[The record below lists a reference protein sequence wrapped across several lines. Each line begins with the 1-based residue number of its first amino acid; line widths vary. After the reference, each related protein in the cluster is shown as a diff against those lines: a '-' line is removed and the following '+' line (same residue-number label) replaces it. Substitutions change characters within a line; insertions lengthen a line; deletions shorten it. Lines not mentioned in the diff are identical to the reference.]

1 MFAELMSISQSII
14 YRRVI
19 ALYNLS
25 PNEYI
30 QHIRLKHTERM
41 LEQKIGTVAAIA
53 YAVGFS
59 DPKYFTKFFR
69 QYCGITPS
77 EILKMRGNINL

>member
-1 MFAELMSISQSII
+1 
-14 YRRVI
+14 
-19 ALYNLS
+19 
-25 PNEYI
+25 
-30 QHIRLKHTERM
+30 M